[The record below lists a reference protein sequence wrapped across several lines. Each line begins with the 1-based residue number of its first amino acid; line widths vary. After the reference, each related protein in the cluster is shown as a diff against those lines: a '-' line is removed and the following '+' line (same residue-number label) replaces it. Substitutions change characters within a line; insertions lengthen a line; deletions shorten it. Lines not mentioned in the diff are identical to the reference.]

1 MNLAGTLALAL
12 LLRTTPGPTGA
23 PTHDALL
30 LNSNAVAS
38 CISASEPQV
47 ACRELGGFKTA

>member
-1 MNLAGTLALAL
+1 MNSAGTLALAL

-38 CISASEPQV
+38 CIFASEPQV
-47 ACRELGGFKTA
+47 ACRG